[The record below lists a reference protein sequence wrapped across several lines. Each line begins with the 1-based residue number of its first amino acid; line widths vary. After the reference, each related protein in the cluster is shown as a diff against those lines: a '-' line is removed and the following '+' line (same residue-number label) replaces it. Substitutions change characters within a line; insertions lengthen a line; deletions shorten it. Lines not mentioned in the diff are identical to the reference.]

1 MDQLLP
7 RPATPGE
14 ALLIQQNNM
23 LFQENYVRSQ
33 NEQALYAAWK
43 QAVEENNTLNTLLK
57 TQIQDLR
64 SEVANLKG
72 ENEQVRKPEPE
83 PIEYIILMKKN
94 LQKRQSGSYNAR
106 ETPKRGKWI
115 LHPPPQPSQSRSSN
129 YSSPAVK
136 RLNQ

>member
-57 TQIQDLR
+57 T
-64 SEVANLKG
+64 
-72 ENEQVRKPEPE
+72 
-83 PIEYIILMKKN
+83 
-94 LQKRQSGSYNAR
+94 LQ
-106 ETPKRGKWI
+106 T
-115 LHPPPQPSQSRSSN
+115 
-129 YSSPAVK
+129 
-136 RLNQ
+136 

>member
-43 QAVEENNTLNTLLK
+43 QAVEENNTLNTLLNTLQ

-72 ENEQVRKPEPE
+72 ENEQVCKPESE
-83 PIEYIILMKKN
+83 PIEYHTDEEELAK
-94 LQKRQSGSYNAR
+94 
-106 ETPKRGKWI
+106 ETEWI
-115 LHPPPQPSQSRSSN
+115 LQRKGNAKKRKMDTSSTPSTQPTQE
-129 YSSPAVK
+129 
-136 RLNQ
+136 Q